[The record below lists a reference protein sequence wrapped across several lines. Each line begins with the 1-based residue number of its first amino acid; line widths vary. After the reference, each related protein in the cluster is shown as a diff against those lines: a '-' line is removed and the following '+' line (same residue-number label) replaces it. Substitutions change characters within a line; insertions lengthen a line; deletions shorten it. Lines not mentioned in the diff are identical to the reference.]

1 MYVFTD
7 VVTENELIQI
17 KVILSNYAPE
27 WKKIGQGV
35 GFTDRELTVIEHAPL
50 NLFKAPVSWL
60 NQMLDDW
67 QKRKADDSRGK
78 PTRAALVSAVD
89 KAGLGRIAEEIR
101 DMKV

>member
-1 MYVFTD
+1 MFTD
-7 VVTENELIQI
+7 VVMENELKQI

-35 GFTDRELTVIEHAPL
+35 GFTDRELTVIENAPL